1 MCDKVFIFTSFLTKM
16 KYLKKSTFYLNKLQ
30 RFGLYLLF
38 VLILLFETFQH
49 ISVEKET
56 YQLTEADKAL
66 LANYQITSKSYTFN
80 STSNKQL
87 KDSIKPFNPNDL
99 SLEDWMNLGFSER
112 QSEIILKYKG
122 IVGGEFTSKEQI
134 KKCYVI
140 DEVKY
145 NELAPFVLLP
155 EQSKLS
161 FIDYSSPK
169 TKIVYKNFNPNDLP
183 QQGWEKLGFSPKQA
197 EIIMKYKQIL
207 GGKFTSKDQ
216 LRKCFVI
223 DDRKYAE
230 MKAYILLPE
239 KSKEDEKNEKKQI
252 RKNIQYVKFNPN
264 NYSENDW
271 QRVGFSSKQAA
282 SILKYKNILGGQFRS
297 KEQLKKCYIIS
308 DEKYLEMEPYVD
320 LPENV
325 NFKSEQ
331 TKVDLPKNEDKVAEK
346 IEIKGKFNPNNL
358 NHEDWIKLGFTEKQA
373 NTILNFKR
381 SLGGNF
387 KDAKTLKKCYAIS
400 EEKFKEIEPYLV
412 FE

>member
-1 MCDKVFIFTSFLTKM
+1 M
-16 KYLKKSTFYLNKLQ
+16 KYLKKSTFYLNKSQ

-38 VLILLFETFQH
+38 ILILLFEIFQH

-66 LANYQITSKSYTFN
+66 LANYEITPKNYTDN
-80 STSNKQL
+80 STSKKQI

-112 QSEIILKYKG
+112 QAEVILKYKG
-122 IVGGEFTSKEQI
+122 IIGGEFTSKEQL

-140 DEVKY
+140 DEEKY
-145 NELAPFVLLP
+145 KELAPFVLLP
-155 EQSKLS
+155 EQSKS
-161 FIDYSSPK
+161 NFIDYSSPK

-197 EIIMKYKQIL
+197 EIIMKYKQIV
-207 GGKFTSKDQ
+207 GGKFTSKEQ

-223 DDRKYAE
+223 DDAKYAE
-230 MKAYILLPE
+230 MKTYILLPE
-239 KSKEDEKNEKKQI
+239 KSKEDERNEKKQSG
-252 RKNIQYVKFNPN
+252 KKIQYIKFNPN
-264 NYSENDW
+264 NFSENDW
-271 QRVGFSSKQAA
+271 QKIGFSSKQAT
-282 SILKYKNILGGQFRS
+282 SILKYKNILGGQFKS
-297 KEQLKKCYIIS
+297 KEQLKKCYMIS
-308 DEKYLEMEPYVD
+308 DEKYAEMESYID

-325 NFKSEQ
+325 IYKAEQ
-331 TKVDLPKNEDKVAEK
+331 PKVEQPKTEEKVVEK
-346 IEIKGKFNPNNL
+346 IEIKEKFNPNNL
-358 NHEDWIKLGFTEKQA
+358 SHEDWMKRGFTEKQA

-381 SLGGNF
+381 SLGGSF
-387 KDAKTLKKCYAIS
+387 KDAKTLKRCYGIS